1 LGKDK
6 DHILVI
12 NSLRGIAAFSVVLY
26 HFICTTQDFVHTDWI
41 LETFD
46 YGQRGVQLFFIISGI
61 VIPLSMIKSD
71 YSLEHWKHFILKRF
85 IRIEPPYLVA
95 IAIGIIYL
103 TGRNFIPGTAAVDL
117 TPSIRDVG
125 LHLGYL
131 VPFFEDAKWI
141 NDVFWTLAVEF
152 QYYLILSVLI
162 PLLLSSKWALRFLF
176 YGIFI
181 GAGFMGTNYE
191 FFPHWAPYFLMGIV
205 YILYRKNRI
214 DKIEMLILELI
225 LIGVNI
231 YLLDWVDVL
240 IAVSALSIIHF
251 GSHLKTGITLFLGKI
266 SYSLYLIHSL
276 IGAAF
281 INFLSHQCEYFWQKL
296 LVVLGGILMSVFS
309 AWLLYRFV
317 EKPTH
322 QFAKKIGQK
331 A

>member
-1 LGKDK
+1 
-6 DHILVI
+6 
-12 NSLRGIAAFSVVLY
+12 
-26 HFICTTQDFVHTDWI
+26 
-41 LETFD
+41 
-46 YGQRGVQLFFIISGI
+46 
-61 VIPLSMIKSD
+61 
-71 YSLEHWKHFILKRF
+71 
-85 IRIEPPYLVA
+85 
-95 IAIGIIYL
+95 
-103 TGRNFIPGTAAVDL
+103 
-117 TPSIRDVG
+117 
-125 LHLGYL
+125 
-131 VPFFEDAKWI
+131 
-141 NDVFWTLAVEF
+141 
-152 QYYLILSVLI
+152 
-162 PLLLSSKWALRFLF
+162 
-176 YGIFI
+176 
-181 GAGFMGTNYE
+181 
-191 FFPHWAPYFLMGIV
+191 
-205 YILYRKNRI
+205 
-214 DKIEMLILELI
+214 

-296 LVVLGGILMSVFS
+296 LVVLGGILVSVFC